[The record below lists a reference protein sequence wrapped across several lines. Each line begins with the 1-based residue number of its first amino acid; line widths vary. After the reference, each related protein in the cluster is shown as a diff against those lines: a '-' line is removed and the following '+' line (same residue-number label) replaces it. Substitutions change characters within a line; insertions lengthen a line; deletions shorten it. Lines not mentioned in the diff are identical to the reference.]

1 MERLVTTSNIAIPI
15 ALRRTAGRDNIMEDV
30 SSGRGS
36 HARDHFRCEDQEKII
51 VLRYDAHQRG
61 WLDPA
66 RTAITAA
73 ICIGLQYPYIPCQI
87 FGEKGCQL
95 GRDITG
101 NEAGSARPL
110 VLQDL
115 ISAVVT
121 TCKLGLQSNEVC
133 DHV

>member
-1 MERLVTTSNIAIPI
+1 MSHRVVAVMPETTSVAKTKKKLLFSATMLIN
-15 ALRRTAGRDNIMEDV
+15 G
-30 SSGRGS
+30 
-36 HARDHFRCEDQEKII
+36 
-51 VLRYDAHQRG
+51 G

-73 ICIGLQYPYIPCQI
+73 ISIGLQYPYIPYQI
-87 FGEKGCQL
+87 FGEKGCEL

-110 VLQDL
+110 VLHDL

-121 TCKLGLQSNEVC
+121 TCKLGLQLNEVC